1 MKKPDLFLVGA
12 PRCGTTALY
21 TYLKQH
27 PEIFLSR
34 IKEPQFFADFL
45 GEQRRIQNWPDYL
58 SCFAGANGEKRIG
71 EASVAYLAA
80 TNSARDIKAFSP
92 EARIIIMLR
101 NPLDVMHSLY
111 HLRRFNDLEDELSFE
126 AALAADERGRRPYEQ
141 TYRAKVS
148 FSEQVKRFV
157 DAFGRDKVHFIIF
170 DDFVAD
176 TALVYRTTLQFL
188 EVRPDGLASFPVVNA
203 SPRARSKVLR
213 KTVSQPP
220 QHLRS
225 MLHRITSE
233 RVRSSV
239 GGFLNRL
246 NIVYDKRSLG
256 PELRSRLSIE
266 FAPEVERLSA
276 VVGRD
281 LSGWCRT

>member
-12 PRCGTTALY
+12 PRSGTTALY

-45 GEQRRIQNWPDYL
+45 GEQRRVQNWSDYL
-58 SCFAGANGEKRIG
+58 NCFAGADRQKRIG
-71 EASVAYLAA
+71 EGSVSYLAA

-111 HLRRFNDLEDELSFE
+111 HLRRFNDLEDEPSFE
-126 AALAADERGRRPYEQ
+126 AALFADDRGRRPYEQ

-148 FSEQVKRFV
+148 FSEQVRRFV
-157 DAFGRDKVHFIIF
+157 DVFGRDNVHVIIF
-170 DDFVAD
+170 DDFIAD
-176 TALVYRTTLQFL
+176 TALVYRTALEFL
-188 EVRPDGLASFPVVNA
+188 EVRFDGLASFPVVNA

-213 KTVSQPP
+213 KAVSRPP
-220 QHLRS
+220 HLLRS
-225 MLHRITSE
+225 MLHRLTSE
-233 RVRSSV
+233 RVRSGA

-246 NIVYDKRSLG
+246 NIVYEKRTMG
-256 PELRSRLSIE
+256 PELRSRLSID
-266 FAPEVERLSA
+266 FAPEVEKLSA

>member
-1 MKKPDLFLVGA
+1 M
-12 PRCGTTALY
+12 
-21 TYLKQH
+21 
-27 PEIFLSR
+27 
-34 IKEPQFFADFL
+34 
-45 GEQRRIQNWPDYL
+45 
-58 SCFAGANGEKRIG
+58 
-71 EASVAYLAA
+71 
-80 TNSARDIKAFSP
+80 
-92 EARIIIMLR
+92 
-101 NPLDVMHSLY
+101 
-111 HLRRFNDLEDELSFE
+111 EDELSFE

-157 DAFGRDKVHFIIF
+157 DAFGRDKIHFIVF

-176 TALVYRTTLQFL
+176 TALVYRTTLEFL
-188 EVRPDGLASFPVVNA
+188 EVRPDGLTTFPVVNA

-220 QHLRS
+220 QRLRS
-225 MLHRITSE
+225 MLHRLTSE

-246 NIVYDKRSLG
+246 NIVYEKRSIG

>member
-34 IKEPQFFADFL
+34 IKEPQFFAGFL

-80 TNSARDIKAFSP
+80 TNSARDIEAFSP

-111 HLRRFNDLEDELSFE
+111 HLRRFNGV
-126 AALAADERGRRPYEQ
+126 LAAQALGVSLVTFCTGVSARPGRMSARY
-141 TYRAKVS
+141 S
-148 FSEQVKRFV
+148 
-157 DAFGRDKVHFIIF
+157 
-170 DDFVAD
+170 
-176 TALVYRTTLQFL
+176 RT
-188 EVRPDGLASFPVVNA
+188 GMAS
-203 SPRARSKVLR
+203 RR
-213 KTVSQPP
+213 Q
-220 QHLRS
+220 
-225 MLHRITSE
+225 
-233 RVRSSV
+233 
-239 GGFLNRL
+239 
-246 NIVYDKRSLG
+246 
-256 PELRSRLSIE
+256 LSIT
-266 FAPEVERLSA
+266 ERMA
-276 VVGRD
+276 ATRGPA
-281 LSGWCRT
+281 